1 MSIAFHRAITH
12 VSTCKIDQVMKK
24 ENVVALLLYGDVAW
38 QCNVKGWLT
47 TSLSNH
53 FILKSSKHNYIFII
67 LFHTAVIHKVH

>member
-1 MSIAFHRAITH
+1 MRFS
-12 VSTCKIDQVMKK
+12 STIKT
-24 ENVVALLLYGDVAW
+24 VVALLLYGDVAW